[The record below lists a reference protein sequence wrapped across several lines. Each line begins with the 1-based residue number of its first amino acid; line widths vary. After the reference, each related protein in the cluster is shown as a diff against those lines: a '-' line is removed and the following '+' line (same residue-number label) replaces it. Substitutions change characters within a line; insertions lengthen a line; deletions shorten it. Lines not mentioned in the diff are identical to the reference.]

1 MKGVDAARVV
11 DGTVYAYVR
20 GDGPTLPEIITR
32 ADHKGFAVQDVGI
45 GIKPASLTKI
55 FDTFYSTKPQGM
67 GMGLAIARSIIENH
81 GGRLWALPN
90 DGPGMTFQFALPVKP
105 VGP

>member
-1 MKGVDAARVV
+1 MSSVADRPRELLVRSRRVESDRV
-11 DGTVYAYVR
+11 LV
-20 GDGPTLPEIITR
+20 
-32 ADHKGFAVQDVGI
+32 AVQDVGI